1 MLFRSLLL
9 GKICIMFTLA
19 RNQFQLLLTNPV
31 FLAGVCSWFSA
42 QFIKTVIKLLS
53 HKVRSFREVLELLF
67 WRTGGMPSS
76 HTALVCSLC
85 TSIGIRSG
93 INSDIFVLSGCF
105 MLVVVRDALGVR
117 RSSGI
122 QAKLLNEIGS
132 ALTRHELIK
141 VKPIKEVQGHK
152 PIEVIIGCQIG
163 RAHV

>member
-1 MLFRSLLL
+1 ML
-9 GKICIMFTLA
+9 TLA
-19 RNQFQLLLTNPV
+19 RNQFQLLLANPV

-53 HKVRSFREVLELLF
+53 HKVRSFKEVIELLF

-76 HTALVCSLC
+76 HSALVCSLC

-132 ALTRHELIK
+132 ALTKHELIK

-152 PIEVIIGCQIG
+152 PIEVIIGCLLG
-163 RAHV
+163 LCMGVAFSVL

>member
-1 MLFRSLLL
+1 
-9 GKICIMFTLA
+9 MFNLA
-19 RNQFQLLLTNPV
+19 RNQFQLLITNPV

-53 HKVRSFREVLELLF
+53 HKVRSFREVFGLLF

-76 HTALVCSLC
+76 HSALVASLC

-93 INSDIFVLSGCF
+93 IKSDIFILSACF

-132 ALTRHELIK
+132 ALTEHDIIR

-152 PIEVIIGCQIG
+152 PIEVLIGCLLG
-163 RAHV
+163 LCMGVAFTVL